1 MKERYIKPVV
11 KTEIMESEVLMTWGS
26 PIGGNPT
33 GGGNN
38 NPPGENHSFKR
49 PPSLYFFN

>member
-33 GGGNN
+33 GGNN

-49 PPSLYFFN
+49 SPSLYFFN

>member
-1 MKERYIKPVV
+1 MKERYIKPAV
-11 KTEIMESEVLMTWGS
+11 KTEILESEVLMTWGS
-26 PIGGNPT
+26 PTGGNPA
-33 GGGNN
+33 GSNN